1 MNLSRTTERHTT
13 MRADL
18 WNLYRM
24 MLHSRLFEAAV
35 RQLWEDGDIS
45 GEMHLGTGEEAI
57 AAGVVSQLVPG
68 DAMALDH
75 RGTPPLLMR
84 GLDPVALL
92 REFLGRPDG
101 LCAGMGGHM
110 HLFSRQHLAAS
121 SGIVGSAGPA
131 VVGFALAARRLR
143 PGTLA
148 VAFFGEGAMNQGML
162 LEAMNLAVV
171 WRLPALF
178 VCKDNGWAI
187 SSRSRSLTG
196 GSLSDR
202 AAGFGMPAVEINGAD
217 VETVWE
223 AARAA
228 TARARRGEGPTFLHA
243 HCVHLDGHFLG
254 DPLVDAVRFPLREV
268 PEMAAPL
275 TRAFLQSRGASL
287 PQRLRGLQSVV
298 GTLLDTYRDVSDHKE
313 HDPIRLARER
323 LISQPDRLA
332 DLERDVA
339 HEIEEII
346 QTALAP
352 S

>member
-1 MNLSRTTERHTT
+1 

-110 HLFSRQHLAAS
+110 HLFSREHLAAS

-298 GTLLDTYRDVSDHKE
+298 GTLLDTYRDVSDHEE